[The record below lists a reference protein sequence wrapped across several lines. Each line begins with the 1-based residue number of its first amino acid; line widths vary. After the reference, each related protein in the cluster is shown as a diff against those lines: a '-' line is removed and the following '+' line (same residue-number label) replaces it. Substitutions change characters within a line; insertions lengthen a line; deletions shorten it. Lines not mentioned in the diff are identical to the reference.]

1 MILPND
7 FVEHIR
13 PLLGEDTEA
22 FLSSYQNRELH
33 GLRFRNEE
41 TMNAVFSAADLP
53 EHEKLLEQLGLLN
66 QEAVSWAP
74 LSFYYDADARPGL
87 LALHEMGIYY
97 IQEPSAMG
105 PAALLAPNP
114 GERVLDL
121 CAAPGG
127 KTTELAVYMKNQ
139 GLLVSN
145 EIHPARAKILSSNV
159 ERMGISNALVLNED
173 SNKLKDYFG
182 SFFHRILVDAPC
194 SGEGMF
200 RKNPDAIGEWSLEN
214 VKMCAAR
221 QAEILDNAA
230 QMLMPGGT
238 MVYSTC
244 TFAREENEDTI
255 DAFLQRHSDFQLI
268 QQKRFWPHLEKGE
281 GHYMALLKKAGELS
295 EHKALSNGAKL
306 DKGKE
311 KLVLSFIEEN
321 LNEETAKALKEQ
333 AAENGYITFGD
344 QIFLAPPQCPSI
356 RGLKVQRAGLALG
369 EIKKDRFEP
378 SHALALYLKPKMAK
392 RFYGLTKEE
401 ATSYIRGEAIQGRM
415 LEQADMGWGILSYM
429 DFSVGWGKASGSQ
442 IKNHYPK
449 GLRKQL

>member
-1 MILPND
+1 MTLPND

-13 PLLGEDTEA
+13 ALLGEETEA
-22 FLSSYQNRELH
+22 FLSSYQDRELH

-41 TMNAVFSAADLP
+41 MMNAILSADKTTDCEGILS
-53 EHEKLLEQLGLLN
+53 QLGISEKERVL
-66 QEAVSWAP
+66 WAP

-87 LALHEMGIYY
+87 SVLHEMGVYY

-105 PAALLAPNP
+105 PAALLAPKP

-127 KTTELAVYMKNQ
+127 KTTELASYLKGE

-159 ERMGISNALVLNED
+159 ERMGIPNALVLNED
-173 SNKLKDYFG
+173 SGKLKGYFG

-214 VKMCAAR
+214 VKMCANR

-230 QMLMPGGT
+230 QMLLPGGAL
-238 MVYSTC
+238 VYSTC

-255 DAFLQRHSDFQLI
+255 EAFLQRHTDFSLVEQR
-268 QQKRFWPHLEKGE
+268 RFWPHREKGE
-281 GHYMALLKKAGELS
+281 GHYMALLSRDGELS
-295 EHKALSNGAKL
+295 EQAAPAYGTKL
-306 DKGKE
+306 DKAKE
-311 KLVLSFIEEN
+311 KLVFSFIDEN
-321 LNEETAKALKEQ
+321 IYETAAAQLKER
-333 AAENGYITFGD
+333 AKEYGFFCFGD
-344 QIFLAPPQCPSI
+344 QIYLAPPQCPSI
-356 RGLKVQRAGLALG
+356 NGLKVQRAGLSLG

-378 SHALALYLKPKMAK
+378 SHALALYLRPDMAK
-392 RFYGLTKEE
+392 RSYELSREE
-401 ATSYIRGEAIQGRM
+401 TAAYIRGEAIQGRT
-415 LEQADMGWGILSYM
+415 LSKEDMGWGILSYM
-429 DFSVGWGKASGSQ
+429 GYSVGWGKASGSQ
-442 IKNHYPK
+442 VKNHYPK